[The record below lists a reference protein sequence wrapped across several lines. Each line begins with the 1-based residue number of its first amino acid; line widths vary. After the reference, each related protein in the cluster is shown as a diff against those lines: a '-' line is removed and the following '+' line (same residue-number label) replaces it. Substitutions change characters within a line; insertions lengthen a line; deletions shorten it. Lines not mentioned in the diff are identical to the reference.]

1 MSRGVVL
8 VGALLL
14 ATAFAPRGWCQ
25 TPPGLPS
32 SGASDATEVSAA
44 WAAAKAKVLEGEW
57 VGARLLCRKETDN
70 AVRCGKPVDFSV
82 TFHGDGT
89 GSSTDE
95 HFPHSFAYR
104 WKSKSEMVLVPRPA
118 GDELALF
125 QLEIAEGF
133 LSFQTYI
140 YLAGQDANGQNYIHY
155 IFDVQRLR

>member
-1 MSRGVVL
+1 MNRGVVL
-8 VGALLL
+8 VVTLLL
-14 ATAFAPRGWCQ
+14 ATAFAHRGWCQ
-25 TPPGLPS
+25 PPPGPPS
-32 SGASDATEVSAA
+32 SGARDAAEVSVA

-95 HFPHSFAYR
+95 HFPRSFAYR

-118 GDELALF
+118 GDEQTLF

-140 YLAGQDANGQNYIHY
+140 YLASQDAGSRNYIHY
-155 IFDVQRLR
+155 IFDVQRLK